1 MPVQDQVGSEMIVY
15 VAEISGR
22 GIAAFDAANDIE
34 AQDQLANRG
43 LLRDLIVLQ
52 NEGRALWDGVAEI
65 HVRMATPEETE
76 IWQASRAA
84 AVQSGE
90 DSDDEGR
97 HVFLVP
103 VIDPSHDKF
112 DDDDDPHDDDDR
124 DGD

>member
-1 MPVQDQVGSEMIVY
+1 MIIY

-34 AQDQLANRG
+34 AQAQLANRG

-76 IWQASRAA
+76 IWQTSRA

-103 VIDPSHDKF
+103 VVDPSHDNF
-112 DDDDDPHDDDDR
+112 DDDDNPHHDEDR

>member
-1 MPVQDQVGSEMIVY
+1 MIVY

-34 AQDQLANRG
+34 AQAQLANRG

-52 NEGRALWDGVAEI
+52 NKGRALWDGVAEI

-84 AVQSGE
+84 AAQSGE
-90 DSDDEGR
+90 DSDVNR